1 MRLLLG
7 ELNLKNMF
15 LIINKE
21 KVYAYV
27 VSVFTIVTLF
37 VMSGM
42 INSNFNNT
50 EQTSS
55 NIESSNQ
62 LNNVSNDNSELSNSF
77 DINTNLYTYNK

>member
-1 MRLLLG
+1 MFFI
-7 ELNLKNMF
+7 LKNLF
-15 LIINKE
+15 LVVNKE